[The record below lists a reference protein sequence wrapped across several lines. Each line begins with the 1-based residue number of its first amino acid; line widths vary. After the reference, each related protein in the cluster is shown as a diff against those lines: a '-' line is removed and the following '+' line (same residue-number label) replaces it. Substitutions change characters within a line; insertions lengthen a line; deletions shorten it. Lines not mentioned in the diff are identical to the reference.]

1 MPRQSLFHSLA
12 AAFLLTLCLPIASMA
27 QDETSEEEAAG
38 WQERFDTWFGDTVVD
53 PLNSVLF
60 FPVYSRDVELESGE
74 TLESDL
80 PLIVV
85 VLVLGG
91 LFYTFRYGFL
101 NVRLFGHAIAVI
113 RGKFDDPNAEGEVS
127 HFKALTAALSA
138 TVGLG
143 NIAGVAVAITVG
155 GPGAVFWMWVTA
167 FFGMSMK
174 FSSCVCAQLYRQI
187 HDDGR
192 VLGGPMIYLQEG
204 FKEKLPRIAFVGKG
218 FAVLFAVLTV
228 LSAFGAGNM
237 FQVNQT
243 VAIVV
248 DTFFDGSESSVLRV
262 VLASA
267 IAVLTGFVIIGGIK
281 RIGEVTA
288 KLVPLMCLFYCGVCS
303 IIIAMNFA
311 DVPSMFAGIFSNAF
325 QSQAMFGGF
334 VGVLVQGMRRAAFSN
349 EAGLGS
355 ASIAQA
361 AAKTVE
367 PVQAGAVAM
376 LGPFIDT
383 IVVCTM
389 TAMAILIT
397 GSHIGVEGLGGV
409 EVTAQAFAALGPA
422 VPYVLCIAVFVFA
435 YSTLISW
442 GYYGERAIEYLVG
455 PGGVLPYR
463 IVYVLTVVVGP
474 LLSLDKVLDFADA
487 LLLSM
492 AFPNI
497 IGMLVLSGKVKGLVD
512 DYIARL
518 KSGAIHR
525 VDG

>member
-1 MPRQSLFHSLA
+1 MPRRTLVRLFA
-12 AAFLLTLCLPIASMA
+12 IAILLVLCLPGAAVA
-27 QDETSEEEAAG
+27 QDDATEEEALG
-38 WQERFDTWFGDTVVD
+38 WQERFDGWFGETVVA
-53 PLNSVLF
+53 PLNRVLF
-60 FPVYSRDVELESGE
+60 FSIYSTEIELESGD
-74 TLESDL
+74 TKESEL

-91 LFYTFRYGFL
+91 LFYTIRYGFL
-101 NVRLFGHAIAVI
+101 NVRLFGHAISVL
-113 RGKFDDPNAEGEVS
+113 RGRYDDPNAKGEVS

-143 NIAGVAVAITVG
+143 NISGVAVAITVG
-155 GPGAVFWMWVTA
+155 GPGAVFWMWITA

-187 HDDGR
+187 HEDGR
-192 VLGGPMIYLQEG
+192 VLGGPMVYLEQG
-204 FKEKLPRIAFVGKG
+204 FKEKIPSLAFVGKG
-218 FAVLFAVLTV
+218 FAILFAVLTV
-228 LSAFGAGNM
+228 FSAFGAGNM

-248 DTFFDGSESSVLRV
+248 NTFFDGSDSSLLR
-262 VLASA
+262 LGLGAA

-288 KLVPLMCLFYCGVCS
+288 KLVPAMCLFYCGVCL
-303 IIIAMNFA
+303 IIIVMNLA
-311 DVPSMFAGIFSNAF
+311 EVPSMFAGIFSNAF
-325 QSQAMFGGF
+325 QAEAMFGGF

-383 IVVCTM
+383 MVVCTM
-389 TAMAILIT
+389 TALAILIT

-422 VPYVLCIAVFVFA
+422 VPYVLCAAVFIFA

-442 GYYGERAIEYLVG
+442 GYYGERAVEYLFG
-455 PGGVLPYR
+455 PRGVRPYR
-463 IVYVLTVVVGP
+463 IVYVLTVVIGP
-474 LLSLDKVLDFADA
+474 LLSLGSVLDFADA

-497 IGMLVLSGKVKGLVD
+497 IGMLVLSGTVKGLVV
-512 DYIARL
+512 DYTARL

-525 VDG
+525 ADA

>member
-1 MPRQSLFHSLA
+1 MPRQTLA
-12 AAFLLTLCLPIASMA
+12 RLLAIAFLLALYLPFAAVA
-27 QDETSEEEAAG
+27 QDEVAKEEAAG
-38 WQERFDTWFGDTVVD
+38 WQGRFDAWFGETVVD
-53 PLNSVLF
+53 PLNKVLF
-60 FPVYSRDVELESGE
+60 FAVYSRPVELESGE
-74 TLESDL
+74 SLASEL

-91 LFYTFRYGFL
+91 LFYTIRYGFL

-113 RGKFDDPNAEGEVS
+113 RGKFDDPDAKGEIS
-127 HFKALTAALSA
+127 HLMALTTALSA

-143 NIAGVAVAITVG
+143 NISGVAIAITLG
-155 GPGAVFWMWVTA
+155 GSGAVFWMWLTA

-192 VLGGPMIYLQEG
+192 VLGGPMVYLDEG
-204 FKEKLPRIAFVGKG
+204 FKDKLPRLAVIGRAF
-218 FAVLFAVLTV
+218 AILFAVLTV

-248 DTFFDGSESSVLRV
+248 DTFFDGSESSLLHV
-262 VLASA
+262 VLGFAM
-267 IAVLTGFVIIGGIK
+267 AVLTGIVIIGGIK

-288 KLVPLMCLFYCGVCS
+288 KIVPAMCLFYCGVCLL
-303 IIIAMNFA
+303 IIVMNVA
-311 DVPSMFAGIFSNAF
+311 EVPSLFAAIFSNAF
-325 QSQAMFGGF
+325 HSDAMLGGF
-334 VGVLVQGMRRAAFSN
+334 VGVLVQGMKRAAFSN

-389 TAMAILIT
+389 TAFAILIT
-397 GSHIGVEGLGGV
+397 GSHVGVEGLGGV
-409 EVTAQAFAALGPA
+409 EVTGQAFAALGSA
-422 VPYVLCIAVFVFA
+422 VPYVLCIAVFIFA

-455 PGGVLPYR
+455 PRGVQPYR
-463 IVYVLTVVVGP
+463 IVYVLIVVIGP
-474 LLSLDKVLDFADA
+474 LLSLGRVLDFADG

-497 IGMLVLSGKVKGLVD
+497 IGMLVLSGKVKGMVD

-525 VDG
+525 VDA